1 MAGVS
6 KMKTISSTASTASTL
21 ISAPYTVSKN
31 TSLYLAKA
39 GIKEVGLEV
48 GAIWN
53 PWMIMVELN
62 AGITIALSVDHKER
76 MVTYF
81 RQHGISLSD
90 FTFGN
95 VAKDVVTIRRN
106 TSGISCNC

>member
-1 MAGVS
+1 
-6 KMKTISSTASTASTL
+6 MKILPS
-21 ISAPYTVSKN
+21 YTVSKVTN
-31 TSLYLAKA
+31 LYLAKS

-53 PWMIMVELN
+53 PWQIMIELN
-62 AGITIALSVDHKER
+62 AGETVALSVDHKER

-95 VAKDVVTIRRN
+95 VAQNVVTISRN
-106 TSGISCNC
+106 VAGISCSC

>member
-1 MAGVS
+1 
-6 KMKTISSTASTASTL
+6 MKTISSTL
-21 ISAPYTVSKN
+21 INVPYTVSKN

-62 AGITIALSVDHKER
+62 AGTTIALSIDHKER

-95 VAKDVVTIRRN
+95 VAKDVVTISRN
-106 TSGISCNC
+106 VAGISCNC

>member
-1 MAGVS
+1 
-6 KMKTISSTASTASTL
+6 MKTITSTL
-21 ISAPYTVSKN
+21 INAPYTVSKN

-62 AGITIALSVDHKER
+62 EGTTIALSIDHKER

-95 VAKDVVTIRRN
+95 VAKNVVTIRRN
-106 TSGISCNC
+106 VAGISCNC

>member
-1 MAGVS
+1 
-6 KMKTISSTASTASTL
+6 MKTITSTSSTL
-21 ISAPYTVSKN
+21 INAPYTVSKN

-53 PWMIMVELN
+53 PWQIMVELN
-62 AGITIALSVDHKER
+62 AGETIALSIDHKER

-106 TSGISCNC
+106 VVGISCNC